1 MGNGTCRLGERA
13 DAARAAF
20 LGPSGTVPPVEPTE
34 LDLLCSLL
42 TGGTGCEPAERVG
55 RELLDR
61 FGSLGSVLREPPSN
75 LTRVRGVGRSLAA
88 RLRATGEIARRV
100 LGNEGRR
107 PPVYLSGPEDV
118 ADLLL
123 REMSSLDR
131 EHFRAILLNTKNRI
145 LGIRTIAIGSLN
157 ASVVHAREVFKAAV
171 AESAQAVVLVHN
183 HPSGV
188 PDPSEED
195 IVVTERLS
203 EAGRILGIEV
213 LDHIILGRQ
222 GFVSLRELGH
232 V

>member
-1 MGNGTCRLGERA
+1 VVGTIREASPG
-13 DAARAAF
+13 AARTIGVAE
-20 LGPSGTVPPVEPTE
+20 SVPPVESTE

-42 TGGTGCEPAERVG
+42 AGGTGAEPVELVG
-55 RELLDR
+55 LELMGR
-61 FGSLGSVLREPPSN
+61 FGSLSSILREPPSN
-75 LTRVRGVGRSLAA
+75 LTSVRGVGGRLAA
-88 RLRATGEIARRV
+88 RLRAAGEIARRV
-100 LGNEGRR
+100 LGSERQR
-107 PPVYLSGPEDV
+107 AVVYLSGPEDV

-123 REMSSLDR
+123 REMSALDR

-145 LGIRTIAIGSLN
+145 LGVRTIAIGSLN

-171 AESAQAVVLVHN
+171 AESAQAIVLVHN
-183 HPSGV
+183 HPSGI

-195 IVVTERLS
+195 IIVTERLA

>member
-1 MGNGTCRLGERA
+1 MTKRGTAPFDSGPGA
-13 DAARAAF
+13 FAAA
-20 LGPSGTVPPVEPTE
+20 GSVPPVEPTE
-34 LDLLCSLL
+34 LELLCSLL
-42 TGGTGCEPAERVG
+42 AGGTGAEPVESVG
-55 RELLDR
+55 RELLGR
-61 FGSLGSVLREPPSN
+61 FGNLSAVLREHPSS
-75 LTRVRGVGRSLAA
+75 LTRVRGVGRGLAA
-88 RLRATGEIARRV
+88 RLRAAGEIARRV
-100 LGNEGRR
+100 LTSEKGR
-107 PPVYLSGPEDV
+107 PVVYLSGPEDV

-123 REMSSLDR
+123 REMASLDR

-145 LGIRTIAIGSLN
+145 LGVRTIAIGSLN

-183 HPSGV
+183 HPSGI

-195 IVVTERLS
+195 IVVTERLA

-213 LDHIILGRQ
+213 LDHIILGSH

>member
-1 MGNGTCRLGERA
+1 MRKMGGVSV
-13 DAARAAF
+13 DAAVSPQAAA
-20 LGPSGTVPPVEPTE
+20 GAVPPVQPTE
-34 LDLLCSLL
+34 FELLCALIAGS
-42 TGGTGCEPAERVG
+42 TGPRPADLVG
-55 RELLDR
+55 RELLGR
-61 FGSLGSVLREPPSN
+61 FGSVSSILREPPSS
-75 LTRVRGVGRSLAA
+75 LTSVRGVGRGLAT
-88 RLRATGEIARRV
+88 RLRATGEIARRF
-100 LGNEGRR
+100 LGAEKGR
-107 PPVYLSGPEDV
+107 PVVYLSGPEDV

-145 LGIRTIAIGSLN
+145 LGVRTIAIGSLN

-171 AESAQAVVLVHN
+171 SESAQAVVLVHN
-183 HPSGV
+183 HPSGI

-195 IVVTERLS
+195 IVVTERLA